1 MEIKNNDGE
10 FKKYLNLR
18 NNALNYTYNDMNL
31 KLEND
36 NQVYIAVAD
45 IPVESKIIGFH
56 SQTLVLIYGLN
67 THIYCSN
74 GQVITKLEKFTNVM
88 NAMQSLFISCPQV
101 LHNMKLTEDVN
112 YYDSDK
118 IRIYLK
124 CRKGIYFREI
134 KSVLKEDR
142 FLKMLIDN
150 VLFEI
155 AHVL

>member
-1 MEIKNNDGE
+1 MEFKDNDVE
-10 FKKYLNLR
+10 LKKYLKLR
-18 NNALNYTYNDMNL
+18 DNALKYTYKDMNL
-31 KLEND
+31 NLEND

-45 IPVESKIIGFH
+45 IPVESKIVGFH

-67 THIYCSN
+67 THIYCSS
-74 GQVITKLEKFTNVM
+74 GQVITKLEKFPNVM

-101 LHNMKLTEDVN
+101 LQKMKLTENVN
-112 YYDSDK
+112 YYNSDK

-134 KSVLKEDR
+134 NNALKEDR
-142 FLKMLIDN
+142 FLKMLIEN

-155 AHVL
+155 AHAI